1 MHRVRASIALM
12 LALAAADTDAC
23 EHSLE
28 GTWKSDAK
36 KSMDYNGTKS
46 NLPSNTT
53 EFLSGLL
60 GHLTMKFDHGVLDET
75 APDTELTIASKKYSF
90 KGFNEHVPYSVLF
103 CNSSTIVWKAKTAVD
118 TEEEATT
125 FNFVD
130 ADTAWVY
137 LGSTN
142 PKLPDIHGRE
152 YFTRSH

>member
-1 MHRVRASIALM
+1 MG
-12 LALAAADTDAC
+12 TNAC
-23 EHSLE
+23 ERSLE

-36 KSMDYNGTKS
+36 KSMDYNAAKS

-60 GHLTMKFDHGVLDET
+60 GHLTMKFADGVLDQT
-75 APDTELTIASKKYSF
+75 APDTELTIASKKYPF
-90 KGFNEHVPYSVLF
+90 KGFHEHVPYSVLF
-103 CNSSTIVWKAKTAVD
+103 CNSSTIVWKVKLSVAP
-118 TEEEATT
+118 EEETTT

-137 LGSTN
+137 MGSAD
-142 PKLPDIHGRE
+142 PKLPDIHARE